1 MCQSF
6 FHTNEIVSKYNSGC
20 PVKFINNALIIC
32 QGHQNVA
39 LTLNLPYG
47 ELSSEAMQLTAQI
60 KLHGEKFI
68 SKLYYFHKKIH
79 YFFSDAGI
87 HSKSR
92 IFTILN
98 STFCDGRKNN
108 KNYY

>member
-1 MCQSF
+1 M
-6 FHTNEIVSKYNSGC
+6 
-20 PVKFINNALIIC
+20 A
-32 QGHQNVA
+32 
-39 LTLNLPYG
+39 
-47 ELSSEAMQLTAQI
+47 ELA
-60 KLHGEKFI
+60 KWPNYPDLHGEKFV

-79 YFFSDAGI
+79 YFFTDAGT

-108 KNYY
+108 KNYYFK